1 MRGAV
6 PEDKG
11 DKDLL
16 TQTRISIFNWTFY
29 WLTTTL

>member
-11 DKDLL
+11 DKDQV
-16 TQTRISIFNWTFY
+16 TQMYSFILIGISIGSEF
-29 WLTTTL
+29 

>member
-11 DKDLL
+11 DKDRA
-16 TQTRISIFNWTFY
+16 TQMCISILIGNCIGYEF
-29 WLTTTL
+29 

>member
-11 DKDLL
+11 DKDQV
-16 TQTRISIFNWTFY
+16 TQMYTSISIGIPIGYEF
-29 WLTTTL
+29 